1 MANICKHSE
10 CDVFHDHGET
20 ADVSNKKQLCSRW
33 VDDCFVI
40 HENFIGMHPLKRA
53 NPDQVVGILKNALPR
68 INLNIQLAR
77 GQCYDGV
84 ATKAGEK
91 AGVATLYLLESSSK
105 RNANFI

>member
-1 MANICKHSE
+1 
-10 CDVFHDHGET
+10 
-20 ADVSNKKQLCSRW
+20 
-33 VDDCFVI
+33 
-40 HENFIGMHPLKRA
+40 MHPLERA

-84 ATKAGEK
+84 ATNAGEK

-105 RNANFI
+105 RNANFM